1 METCNVVRM
10 RVKPEFEAEFLARN
24 DNPSHGVEQGLIH
37 SFLVRTGERTY
48 CFVGQWSSPDAL
60 AAGQGIIAAQWASMR
75 HMLEELEDNKGVA
88 DHLSGEIVAKR
99 KWTIPEGDYW
109 SG

>member
-1 METCNVVRM
+1 MQTCSVVRM
-10 RVKPEFEAEFLARN
+10 RVKPEFEAEFLALN

-48 CFVGQWSSPDAL
+48 CFVSQWSSLSAQ
-60 AAGQGIIAAQWASMR
+60 AEGQAVIAAQWDRMR
-75 HMLEELEDNKGVA
+75 HMLEELEDGRGLA
-88 DHLSGEIVAKR
+88 DQLCGEIIAKR
-99 KWTIPEGDYW
+99 KWPVVEGEYW